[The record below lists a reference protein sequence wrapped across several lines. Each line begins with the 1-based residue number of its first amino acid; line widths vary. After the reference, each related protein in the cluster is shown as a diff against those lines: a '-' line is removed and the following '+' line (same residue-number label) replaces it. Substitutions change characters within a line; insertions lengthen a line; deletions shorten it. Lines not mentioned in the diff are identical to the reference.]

1 VVRSKESEMR
11 RRFGLFTSLVVL
23 GLALML
29 PAQTAAATAGRISFH
44 DGYCS
49 GANTIT
55 GTFTVTKVDG
65 VHGTKLTLTIKGQ
78 GYHNGAWRTETTF
91 GTWSK
96 TFNTSNRV
104 ALSHSVTFKPGHS
117 GRHRLQGVGKIYDGT
132 FLVASGKLSSPA
144 CS

>member
-1 VVRSKESEMR
+1 MR
-11 RRFGLFTSLVVL
+11 RRIGLFTSLVVI

-29 PAQTAAATAGRISFH
+29 PASTAAASPGKITFS
-44 DGYCS
+44 GYCS
-49 GANTIT
+49 GANTTI
-55 GTFTVTKVDG
+55 GTFSAIKYAG

-104 ALSHSVTFKPGHS
+104 VLSHSVTFKPGHS
-117 GRHRLQGVGKIYDGT
+117 GKHRVQGVAKIYDGA
-132 FLVASGKLSSPA
+132 FLVGTGKLSSPA